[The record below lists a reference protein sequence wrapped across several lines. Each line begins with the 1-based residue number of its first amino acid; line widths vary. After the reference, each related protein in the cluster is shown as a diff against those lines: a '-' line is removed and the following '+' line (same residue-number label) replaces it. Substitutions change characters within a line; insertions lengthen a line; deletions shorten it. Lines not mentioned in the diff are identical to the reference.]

1 VTSPPPPPSPPP
13 SSPPGAARDVQSWL
27 RAARDA
33 GAAATLCTALPAD
46 DAHAPGFPFGSLVPF
61 ELDDANH
68 VSIVISDLAVHTK
81 NLRKDPRAALVVAE
95 PGGDPQAG
103 WRVTLVGSMRELP
116 GEARPDLPGF
126 RRFVLDVRATRYIAG
141 FGRMG
146 WL

>member
-1 VTSPPPPPSPPP
+1 MTSRP
-13 SSPPGAARDVQSWL
+13 SSAPGDTSGDTAREVQSWL

-33 GAAATLCTALPAD
+33 GALAALATALPDD

-61 ELDDANH
+61 DVDERGD

-81 NLRKDPRAALVVAE
+81 NLRRDPRCSLLVAQ
-95 PGGDPQAG
+95 PGSDQSG

-116 GEARPDLPGF
+116 GEARADLAGF